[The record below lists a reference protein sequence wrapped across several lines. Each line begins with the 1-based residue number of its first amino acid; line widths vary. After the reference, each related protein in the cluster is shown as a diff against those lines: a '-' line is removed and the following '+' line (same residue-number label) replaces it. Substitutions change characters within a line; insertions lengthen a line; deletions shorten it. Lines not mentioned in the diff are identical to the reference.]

1 MSRNGWVEKRA
12 RVALARPIDS
22 VRNLTFTSMHYFF
35 PSCFNIY
42 IYTINNQHLLPLSPS
57 DSDQRHESLTSLS
70 KGNSLRRTQTM
81 SSNGKESTL
90 QALPD
95 ALAAMQQ
102 STKARGASFFS
113 LYSQKIITMRVKAR
127 GASFFSLYSH
137 CYYFLLFS
145 SSPSPYPRFP
155 ERNTQMKKIVGRP
168 IDRAHYA
175 LWRCLSS
182 AIAPS
187 TTDDCC

>member
-81 SSNGKESTL
+81 SSNGKESML

-102 STKARGASFFS
+102 ST
-113 LYSQKIITMRVKAR
+113 KAR